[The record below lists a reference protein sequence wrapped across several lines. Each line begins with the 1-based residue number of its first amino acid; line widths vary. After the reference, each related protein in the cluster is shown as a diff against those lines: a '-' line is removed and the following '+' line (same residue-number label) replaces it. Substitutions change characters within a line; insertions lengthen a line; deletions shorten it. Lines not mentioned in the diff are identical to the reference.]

1 MSVARPTPWKRR
13 PLYETTIST
22 AQRVAA
28 MALGGQLVFH
38 QLDRV
43 VGDAIDCLINRID
56 RAIAGG
62 GLGFLFAAADQ
73 FHRGG
78 GHDAA
83 AGLHAEVA
91 RAEVL
96 RLFLLFIDEGE
107 RLRVIVEHGPF
118 VGQLQEGG
126 VQGIRL

>member
-1 MSVARPTPWKRR
+1 MEAAAVVRDDDIH
-13 PLYETTIST
+13 L

-28 MALGGQLVFH
+28 MALGGQLVLH

-43 VGDAIDCLINRID
+43 IGDAIDRLIDRID
-56 RAIAGG
+56 RAVAGG
-62 GLGFLFAAADQ
+62 GFGFLFAAADQ

-91 RAEVL
+91 QAEVL
-96 RLFLLFIDEGE
+96 RLFLLFIDEGQ
-107 RLRVIVEHGPF
+107 RLQVIVEHLAF
-118 VGQLQEGG
+118 LSASFRKAAYRVS
-126 VQGIRL
+126 RL

>member
-91 RAEVL
+91 QAEVL

-107 RLRVIVEHGPF
+107 RL
-118 VGQLQEGG
+118 QS
-126 VQGIRL
+126 

>member
-62 GLGFLFAAADQ
+62 GLGFSSPPQISFTEA
-73 FHRGG
+73 
-78 GHDAA
+78 
-83 AGLHAEVA
+83 VA
-91 RAEVL
+91 MM
-96 RLFLLFIDEGE
+96 LLPDCT
-107 RLRVIVEHGPF
+107 LK
-118 VGQLQEGG
+118 
-126 VQGIRL
+126 